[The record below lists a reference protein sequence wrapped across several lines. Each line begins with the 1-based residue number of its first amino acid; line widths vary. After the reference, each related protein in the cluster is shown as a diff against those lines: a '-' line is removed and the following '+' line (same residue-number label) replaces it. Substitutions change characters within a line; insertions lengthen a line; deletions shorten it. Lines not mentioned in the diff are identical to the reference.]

1 MSRQDVPV
9 TAVVFGIAVSG
20 WVVSGVGWMRM
31 TVPGSL
37 GALLVKLAQRRA
49 GAVWR
54 PVPQ

>member
-31 TVPGSL
+31 RVPGSL